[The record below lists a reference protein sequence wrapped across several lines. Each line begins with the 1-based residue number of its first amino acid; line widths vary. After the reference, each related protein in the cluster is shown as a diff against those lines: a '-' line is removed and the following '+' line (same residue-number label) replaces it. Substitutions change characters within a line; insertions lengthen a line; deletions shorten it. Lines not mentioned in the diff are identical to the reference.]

1 MCGYESREGNRGARH
16 TTRESNV
23 RERDV
28 WGSNG
33 ASQVRLSSNVQVFDG
48 SLL

>member
-1 MCGYESREGNRGARH
+1 MIVLCGRENREDNRGARH
-16 TTRESNV
+16 ITRESNI

-33 ASQVRLSSNVQVFDG
+33 ASQVRLSSH
-48 SLL
+48 L